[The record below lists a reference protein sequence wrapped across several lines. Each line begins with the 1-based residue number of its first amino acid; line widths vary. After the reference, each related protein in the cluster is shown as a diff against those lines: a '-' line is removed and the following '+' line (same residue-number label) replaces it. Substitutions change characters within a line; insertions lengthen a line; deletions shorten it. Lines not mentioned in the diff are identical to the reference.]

1 MISSTVTL
9 KGSRLT
15 DSKGALLMVQPA
27 EENIPLAWAP
37 LLTVQDLRRV
47 TEIDL
52 SKFSTKNA
60 AGEDEDCTECS
71 QRNVMHVEAAM
82 LFNDTVCKFLQTDG
96 AIVTIDR
103 GKITVDRLDALD
115 PKANKDATYEA
126 CGSATC
132 SSIRISGIDH
142 EALRQQAKA
151 LGYDNARRSAGKAKQ
166 CKKHAATKTTAAAA
180 KADGAADDGA
190 GDGGGGR

>member
-27 EENIPLAWAP
+27 KENIPLAWAP

-166 CKKHAATKTTAAAA
+166 CKKHAAA

-190 GDGGGGR
+190 GDDGGGR